1 MGQWEQFSDR
11 SSIMPN
17 VSKLILSLAIDEGED
32 WPETHVFLTFVH
44 QRGGKYTEITVGIT

>member
-11 SSIMPN
+11 SSTMPN

-44 QRGGKYTEITVGIT
+44 QKGGKYTEITVGIT